1 MLLSVVMVS
10 KWWGHLCTSV
20 SSHEKQ
26 EGTTGRAQS
35 PNLRE
40 AAFLLIPSKAQGDHS
55 TLRKLIISDPID
67 LPATYKG
74 ARVRVMPGCALAVKM
89 QCLAPTAQ
97 FNAGLQTWM
106 VPTHCSPE
114 PKENEA

>member
-1 MLLSVVMVS
+1 MMLS
-10 KWWGHLCTSV
+10 KWQGHLCTSV
-20 SSHEKQ
+20 SSQEKW
-26 EGTTGRAQS
+26 EGTTGRAQR
-35 PNLRE
+35 PILRE

-55 TLRKLIISDPID
+55 TLKKLIISDPTD
-67 LPATYKG
+67 LPATNKA

-89 QCLAPTAQ
+89 QCLASTAQ

-114 PKENEA
+114 PKESEA